1 MWRHYLRAGWA
12 SLARSKAYSLIN
24 LIGLSLGLAASLI
37 ILIHVRYEL
46 NYDSW
51 LPEADRA
58 FVLQQWVTGSDD
70 PNVNPGTQPMT
81 SYVSGERLRQF
92 PQLDR
97 VVYVGNGQPIILQ
110 NGEATTSEDFVYVNG
125 PLFDILQVE
134 FLRGDRASALSA
146 PGRLVLT
153 RSEALRRFGT
163 IDVVGRTLTLVSAG
177 VATDYR
183 ISGVVQDVPRN
194 SHLALSIVARAD
206 IVSLYGGPNTPFL
219 TEWMPKN
226 GWVYARL
233 RPGADVRE
241 IARQMPAWERRNI
254 PDELAGG
261 ERFNPGTNADWRLAN
276 VRDIHLG
283 PSGGG
288 GMRPGNDR
296 ATVAAM
302 SLIGLLILA
311 MAVVNFI
318 NLATA
323 RASQR
328 AREVALRKVL
338 GASRRQLI
346 AQFLGE
352 AILLAAAAMLIALA
366 LVEAVL
372 PSINAFLDA
381 DMEIDWLGSEGILLP
396 ALLLILIVGGLGGT
410 YPAFYLSR
418 FQPARVLKA
427 NCSSAE
433 AEGTGRLRNALVVG
447 QFAISIGLIICTAII
462 QAQTAYARTVDPGYR
477 RDGLLQVGQ
486 MSRAVLQP
494 RMETLLREIEAVDG
508 VVSTGRSTIGIDTWG
523 MENMTVTAPGATEA
537 VEFELYRVDAGFFGT
552 MGIETAAGR
561 TFRRDIAMDDSTVDG
576 NAADDS
582 AVAAMARRGY
592 NVVLNR
598 LAAQRLGYT
607 DPRQAIGKTLLAD
620 DGDVASVGRTP
631 ATIVGVVENSR
642 FRTVR
647 DPVAPMIFL
656 HDRLQPSW
664 LIVRYN
670 GDPGTVRAGVEQV
683 WKRIAPDVP
692 FEAEF
697 ADDIVRDLYA
707 PEAARAQLFGAFALL
722 AVVIGCLGLFGL
734 AAFTA
739 ERRTKEIGLRK
750 VMGARTRDI
759 VRLLVWQFSRLVL
772 IANLIAWP
780 VAWWAMRDWLNGF
793 DLRIPLDPWLFV
805 AAGGLALVIAAA
817 TVMSHALRVA
827 RTHPIHALRYE

>member
-1 MWRHYLRAGWA
+1 MR
-12 SLARSKAYSLIN
+12 
-24 LIGLSLGLAASLI
+24 
-37 ILIHVRYEL
+37 
-46 NYDSW
+46 
-51 LPEADRA
+51 
-58 FVLQQWVTGSDD
+58 FQ
-70 PNVNPGTQPMT
+70 
-81 SYVSGERLRQF
+81 
-92 PQLDR
+92 
-97 VVYVGNGQPIILQ
+97 
-110 NGEATTSEDFVYVNG
+110 
-125 PLFDILQVE
+125 
-134 FLRGDRASALSA
+134 
-146 PGRLVLT
+146 T
-153 RSEALRRFGT
+153 RSRR
-163 IDVVGRTLTLVSAG
+163 
-177 VATDYR
+177 
-183 ISGVVQDVPRN
+183 
-194 SHLALSIVARAD
+194 
-206 IVSLYGGPNTPFL
+206 
-219 TEWMPKN
+219 
-226 GWVYARL
+226 
-233 RPGADVRE
+233 
-241 IARQMPAWERRNI
+241 
-254 PDELAGG
+254 
-261 ERFNPGTNADWRLAN
+261 
-276 VRDIHLG
+276 
-283 PSGGG
+283 
-288 GMRPGNDR
+288 
-296 ATVAAM
+296 
-302 SLIGLLILA
+302 
-311 MAVVNFI
+311 
-318 NLATA
+318 
-323 RASQR
+323 
-328 AREVALRKVL
+328 
-338 GASRRQLI
+338 SR
-346 AQFLGE
+346 
-352 AILLAAAAMLIALA
+352 
-366 LVEAVL
+366 
-372 PSINAFLDA
+372 
-381 DMEIDWLGSEGILLP
+381 
-396 ALLLILIVGGLGGT
+396 
-410 YPAFYLSR
+410 
-418 FQPARVLKA
+418 
-427 NCSSAE
+427 
-433 AEGTGRLRNALVVG
+433 
-447 QFAISIGLIICTAII
+447 
-462 QAQTAYARTVDPGYR
+462 
-477 RDGLLQVGQ
+477 
-486 MSRAVLQP
+486 
-494 RMETLLREIEAVDG
+494 
-508 VVSTGRSTIGIDTWG
+508 
-523 MENMTVTAPGATEA
+523 TAPGAAEA